1 MSRTRLKDSLEV
13 LGMAAIIGSLI
24 FVGLQIRQEQRI
36 AVADTYGTVSDS
48 ALQLAELINGKADLW
63 RRGLDG
69 DELSPAEQIE
79 FESIATSVE
88 SWFIMQWY
96 RSRNLGSSSAET
108 DLRDFSMALHAHSGL
123 RRYFAAKSDRITY
136 TDTSFGVPVE
146 FSGWTGGITKHL
158 GYLTENAVPVPKNKS
173 YVFWN

>member
-1 MSRTRLKDSLEV
+1 MSRTRLNDLLE
-13 LGMAAIIGSLI
+13 LIGMAAIIGSLI
-24 FVGLQIRQEQRI
+24 FVGFQIRQDQKI

-48 ALQLAELINGKADLW
+48 ALQLAELINGNADLW

-69 DELSPAEQIE
+69 DELSLAEQIE
-79 FESIATSVE
+79 FESIAASVE

-96 RSRNLGSSSAET
+96 RSKNLGASNAET
-108 DLRDFSMALHAHSGL
+108 DLRDFSIALHTHTGL
-123 RRYFAAKSDRITY
+123 RRYFEAKSNRIIY

-146 FSGWTGGITKHL
+146 LTDWTGGIIEHL
-158 GYLTENAVPVPKNKS
+158 DYLTDKAVPVPENKS